1 MLKTEK
7 KQLPQRQDHIRMLYQ
22 KYGALLL
29 GYISG
34 VVNNRQESE
43 EYLVAILGRFA
54 IDFPD
59 HIRNGDVSWL
69 QLLQY
74 SRSILPQLQSANPRN
89 ANHSRGNEVA
99 TKYND
104 EQLNLLSSREK
115 EIFCSIYYHGKSI
128 CDLAKSLQESESRI
142 RSEFKLSFDK
152 IRSARGN

>member
-1 MLKTEK
+1 MLKTDK
-7 KQLPQRQDHIRMLYQ
+7 KHLPQCQDHIRLLYQ

-34 VVNNRQESE
+34 VVPDRQKSE
-43 EYLVAILGRFA
+43 EYLVAILGRFS
-54 IDFPD
+54 IDFPER
-59 HIRNGDVSWL
+59 IRNEAVNWL

-74 SRSILPQLQSANPRN
+74 SRKMLSTLQSTNHPN
-89 ANHSRGNEVA
+89 KNHSIGKQAVPSCTDVGLA
-99 TKYND
+99 
-104 EQLNLLSSREK
+104 LLSSREK

-128 CDLAKSLQESESRI
+128 SDLAKSMSESESTI

>member
-1 MLKTEK
+1 MLKTDK
-7 KQLPQRQDHIRMLYQ
+7 KHLPQRQDHIRLLYQ

-34 VVNNRQESE
+34 VVTDRQESE
-43 EYLVAILGRFA
+43 EYLVAILGRFS
-54 IDFPD
+54 IDFPER
-59 HIRNGDVSWL
+59 IRNGAVNWL

-74 SRSILPQLQSANPRN
+74 SRKMLSALQNAKHPNRN
-89 ANHSRGNEVA
+89 HHIVKQAEPNC
-99 TKYND
+99 TD
-104 EQLNLLSSREK
+104 EGLALLNSREK

-128 CDLAKSLQESESRI
+128 SDLAKSLSESESII